1 MHFAKCTTL
10 YRVMNHVRPLWNVV
24 ISTIVRVYH
33 VYHVKT
39 NISSTGGNRVNL
51 MVVSQ
56 KDSQLNFLMAW
67 TPHNSWYT
75 SIFGDMGVVPSI
87 PNQKYG

>member
-1 MHFAKCTTL
+1 
-10 YRVMNHVRPLWNVV
+10 
-24 ISTIVRVYH
+24 
-33 VYHVKT
+33 
-39 NISSTGGNRVNL
+39 

-67 TPHNSWYT
+67 TPYNSWYT
-75 SIFGDMGVVPSI
+75 SILDDMGVVPSI

>member
-1 MHFAKCTTL
+1 MIYQRLDHGTT
-10 YRVMNHVRPLWNVV
+10 W
-24 ISTIVRVYH
+24 TTFK
-33 VYHVKT
+33 KT
-39 NISSTGGNRVNL
+39 FPVLAGNRVNL

>member
-1 MHFAKCTTL
+1 
-10 YRVMNHVRPLWNVV
+10 
-24 ISTIVRVYH
+24 
-33 VYHVKT
+33 
-39 NISSTGGNRVNL
+39 

-67 TPHNSWYT
+67 TPNNSWYT

-87 PNQKYG
+87 PNQIYRWTTNASLDLH